1 MRQLCKMTAISMRK
15 LRFLH
20 IPKTA
25 GSTFSRIL
33 RNQYK
38 GSAQFVF
45 KGKRLLDQERYA
57 ALPESERESI
67 VLFTGHAPLVTGI
80 KEADEAPTI
89 TILRD
94 PVKRVKSFIQHV
106 SEGKSPYLLDS
117 FPPERFNLDEFLD
130 SGNTELSNLQSRMLV
145 NYEMCGNE
153 LAIGSMTPAE
163 ILEKALD
170 NLFNK
175 VTCYGLQEYFDQ
187 SLIRF
192 STVLGWKMPY
202 YEYMNK
208 RDTRHLLHFEDRHM
222 EKIKAL
228 NDIDIRFYNTARD
241 RFVNFVENDADY
253 RRAYESFRVRQKI
266 ASPIMKIYGGAGRFV
281 KAKYRYVFGG

>member
-1 MRQLCKMTAISMRK
+1 MATNPMKK

-38 GSAQFVF
+38 GSPQFVF
-45 KGKRLLDQERYA
+45 KGQRLLDQQRYSALSEQERA
-57 ALPESERESI
+57 RV

-80 KEADEAPTI
+80 READEAPTI

-106 SEGKSPYLLDS
+106 SEGKSPYLLDAY
-117 FPPERFNLDEFLD
+117 PPEQFDLDEFLE

-145 NYEMCGNE
+145 NYEMSGDE
-153 LAIGSMTPAE
+153 LVIGRMTPAG

-170 NLFNK
+170 NLFNR
-175 VTCYGLQEYFDQ
+175 VVCYGLQEYFDQ

-208 RDTRHLLHFEDRHM
+208 RDTRHLLTFEDRHM
-222 EKIKAL
+222 EKIMVL
-228 NDIDIRFYNTARD
+228 NDIDIQFYNAARD
-241 RFVNFVENDADY
+241 RFVHFVESDPDY
-253 RRAYESFRVRQKI
+253 RRVYESFRIRQKL
-266 ASPIMKIYGGAGRFV
+266 ASPIMKVYGGTGRFV
-281 KAKYRYVFGG
+281 KAKYRDVFGGKIS